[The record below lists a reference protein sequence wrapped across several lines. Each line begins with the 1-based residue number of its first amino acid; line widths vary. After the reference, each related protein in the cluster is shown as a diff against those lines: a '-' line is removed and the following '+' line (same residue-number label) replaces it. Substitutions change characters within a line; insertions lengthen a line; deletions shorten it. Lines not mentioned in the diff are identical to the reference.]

1 MKALPLNPILPKM
14 TTLQPL
20 WDGFSYKPH
29 QEYGVNWLLKRENA
43 DIKGGVLCDE
53 MGLGKTIQMLGL
65 INESPLNKTLLVAPL
80 AVLDQWRLT
89 AERCKIRCF
98 TFDTKKMTWIL
109 KTKLFSSGKN
119 LFLIGYECLGNN
131 ISLLSTSKYDRII
144 CDEAHRLGVKNI
156 RAKLATSAVIEKLA
170 FNSIRRMVAPSKW
183 FLTATPVVNSE
194 DDIYSLFGL
203 LNKSLINEPIDELMG
218 TYALARSME
227 QLRASIED
235 APKEAIIKN
244 HRLDFASEKEEQFYT
259 QIQTNVEA
267 QLMYNENALIVL
279 RLIMMLRQLS
289 IHPQVYIEA
298 RKKKVKGVYE
308 DWLTAST
315 KFLKIKQLLEEEK
328 DKPHKWIIFCHFHTE
343 MTLLQTYLGECD
355 FVRHIET
362 YSGSLNM
369 DEKANALNKV
379 RDPFGPDE
387 KKCDILLI
395 QLKAGGVGLNLQEF
409 DRIIFSSPW
418 WTQAAIDQGIGRAIR
433 IGQKNQVVVHN
444 LTLKQE
450 ETTSVR
456 NIDKWMKSKA
466 QEKEAMNGA
475 ILEMADRN
483 VLCY

>member
-1 MKALPLNPILPKM
+1 
-14 TTLQPL
+14 
-20 WDGFSYKPH
+20 
-29 QEYGVNWLLKRENA
+29 
-43 DIKGGVLCDE
+43 
-53 MGLGKTIQMLGL
+53 
-65 INESPLNKTLLVAPL
+65 
-80 AVLDQWRLT
+80 
-89 AERCKIRCF
+89 
-98 TFDTKKMTWIL
+98 
-109 KTKLFSSGKN
+109 
-119 LFLIGYECLGNN
+119 
-131 ISLLSTSKYDRII
+131 
-144 CDEAHRLGVKNI
+144 
-156 RAKLATSAVIEKLA
+156 
-170 FNSIRRMVAPSKW
+170 
-183 FLTATPVVNSE
+183 
-194 DDIYSLFGL
+194 
-203 LNKSLINEPIDELMG
+203 
-218 TYALARSME
+218 
-227 QLRASIED
+227 
-235 APKEAIIKN
+235 
-244 HRLDFASEKEEQFYT
+244 
-259 QIQTNVEA
+259 
-267 QLMYNENALIVL
+267 MYNENALIVL

-369 DEKANALNKV
+369 DEKAHALNKV